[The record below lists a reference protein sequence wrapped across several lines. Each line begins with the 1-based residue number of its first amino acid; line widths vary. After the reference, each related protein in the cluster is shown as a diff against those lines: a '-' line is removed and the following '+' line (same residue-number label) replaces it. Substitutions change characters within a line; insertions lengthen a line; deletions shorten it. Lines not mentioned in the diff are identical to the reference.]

1 MDSDTVLESMHE
13 PVVAVDEA
21 GEIAYVNERFHTVMD
36 TDREELV
43 GSDYAVLD
51 RYVETGFT
59 ALSAATEAALRDA
72 VADERVEVTMHHPE
86 TAPVPSRM
94 PVEIRV
100 TQVRDDDE
108 VSGAVVVFR
117 DVSVRA
123 DRERQLERSRRRFR
137 AVLDT
142 PDTFIGILDADGRV
156 VTANATALGLVET
169 TLDSVVGKPLPST
182 PWWSHSEELQDDLR
196 EWIDRAADGEY
207 VRFDASHVTPDGDEV
222 PVDGIVR
229 PVTED
234 RTVVSLIV
242 EGRDVSERVASERE
256 LERQNERLERFASVV
271 SHDLRNPLNVAT
283 GRLEL
288 ARETGDLEHLDAVSS
303 ALERMETLIDELLAL
318 TREGHS
324 EADERVVDLGS
335 LAGECWETVETGR
348 AGIRVESDS
357 RIRADQSRLRQLLE
371 NLFRNAA
378 EHGGPDVTVTV
389 GDCEDGFFVADDG
402 TGIPEAERDRVFD
415 PGYTTAESGTGF
427 GLNIVETIAD
437 THGWEVSVTA
447 GPEGGTCF
455 EFHDV
460 EQVDSE

>member
-21 GEIAYVNERFHTVMD
+21 GEIAYVNERFHTVTD

-59 ALSAATEAALRDA
+59 ALSAATEAALHDA
-72 VADERVEVTMHHPE
+72 VADKRVEVTMHHPE

-156 VTANATALGLVET
+156 VTVNATAFELVDT
-169 TLDSVVGKPLPST
+169 TLDSVVGKPFPST

-234 RTVVSLIV
+234 GTVVSLIV

-357 RIRADQSRLRQLLE
+357 RIRADRSRLRQLLE

-402 TGIPEAERDRVFD
+402 TDIPEAERDRVFD

-447 GPEGGTCF
+447 GPEGGACF

>member
-21 GEIAYVNERFHTVMD
+21 GEIAYVNERFHTVTD

-169 TLDSVVGKPLPST
+169 TLDSVVGQPLPST

-234 RTVVSLIV
+234 GTVVSLIV

-288 ARETGDLEHLDAVSS
+288 ARKTGDLEHLDAVSS
-303 ALERMETLIDELLAL
+303 ALERMETLIDDLLAL
-318 TREGHS
+318 TREGYS

-437 THGWEVSVTA
+437 THGWEASVTA
-447 GPEGGTCF
+447 GPEGGACF

>member
-21 GEIAYVNERFHTVMD
+21 GEIAYVNERFHTVTD

-72 VADERVEVTMHHPE
+72 VADKRVDVTMHHPE
-86 TAPVPSRM
+86 TAPVPSRI

-156 VTANATALGLVET
+156 VTANATALDLVET
-169 TLDSVVGKPLPST
+169 TLDSVVGKPFPST

-234 RTVVSLIV
+234 GTVVSLIV

-288 ARETGDLEHLDAVSS
+288 ARKTGDLEHLDAVSS
-303 ALERMETLIDELLAL
+303 ALDRMETLIDDLLAL

-324 EADERVVDLGS
+324 EANEGVVDLGL
-335 LAGECWETVETGR
+335 LAGKCWETVETGQ

-357 RIRADQSRLRQLLE
+357 RIRADRSRLRQLLE

-402 TGIPEAERDRVFD
+402 TGIPESERERAFD

-437 THGWEVSVTA
+437 THGWEVSVTT
-447 GPEGGTCF
+447 GPEGGACF

>member
-21 GEIAYVNERFHTVMD
+21 GEIAYVNERFHTVTD
-36 TDREELV
+36 TDQEELV

-229 PVTED
+229 LVIEGG
-234 RTVVSLIV
+234 TVVSLIV

-256 LERQNERLERFASVV
+256 LERQNERLERFASVF

-288 ARETGDLEHLDAVSS
+288 ARKTRDLEHLDAVSS
-303 ALERMETLIDELLAL
+303 ALERMETLIDDLLAL
-318 TREGHS
+318 TREGYS

-389 GDCEDGFFVADDG
+389 GDCEGGFFVVDDG

-447 GPEGGTCF
+447 GPEGGACF

>member
-21 GEIAYVNERFHTVMD
+21 GEIAYVNERFHTVTD

-156 VTANATALGLVET
+156 VTANATALELVET

-234 RTVVSLIV
+234 GTVVSLIV
-242 EGRDVSERVASERE
+242 EGRDVSEQVASERE

-288 ARETGDLEHLDAVSS
+288 ARKTGDLVTPRPTRGPSTSGRSPES
-303 ALERMETLIDELLAL
+303 AGRRSRPA
-318 TREGHS
+318 GQ
-324 EADERVVDLGS
+324 GS
-335 LAGECWETVETGR
+335 GSRATPGSGPTR
-348 AGIRVESDS
+348 AGSASCS
-357 RIRADQSRLRQLLE
+357 RTCSETRP
-371 NLFRNAA
+371 NT
-378 EHGGPDVTVTV
+378 GGRT
-389 GDCEDGFFVADDG
+389 
-402 TGIPEAERDRVFD
+402 
-415 PGYTTAESGTGF
+415 
-427 GLNIVETIAD
+427 
-437 THGWEVSVTA
+437 
-447 GPEGGTCF
+447 
-455 EFHDV
+455 
-460 EQVDSE
+460 